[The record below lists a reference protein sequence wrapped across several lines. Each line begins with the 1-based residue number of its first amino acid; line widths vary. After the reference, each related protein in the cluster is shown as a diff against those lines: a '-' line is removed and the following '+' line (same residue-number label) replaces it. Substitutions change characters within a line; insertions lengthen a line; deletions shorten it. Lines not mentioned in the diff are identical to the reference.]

1 MNRNESTVILRP
13 KEPGAES
20 ALAAA
25 GRWSASRRV
34 GEAEEG
40 VVGEAESGYAGVR
53 RSVGGSVRN
62 GSGDAG
68 DSRPRRCG
76 REESWTNLRRWKS

>member
-53 RSVGGSVRN
+53 RSVGGSGERAERER
-62 GSGDAG
+62 G
-68 DSRPRRCG
+68 CG
-76 REESWTNLRRWKS
+76 R